1 MMNVLAITIDEHIL
15 PFLSAGLIVLLGYII
30 GDLLKKA
37 VIKLSEKTGIRQKV
51 RFGIQKE
58 AKKFGF
64 DIDIIYI
71 TSLVLKYTVC
81 LIGAFF
87 ALKMLPFD
95 IGTSTLLLPIIS
107 YVPNIL
113 SAMLILIFGS
123 ALIELF
129 ADVVKYKLRDV
140 FDEDADEAGVSNFS
154 TAAASYVRYFLYI
167 VILLT
172 VFLQLGIKTENL
184 MTLVLI
190 SGTIVLITVAI
201 LFVISAKDQAANIS
215 AGKYLKNNKIL
226 ISGDVLELDQIK
238 GEVEEVNLIMT
249 TLKAGG
255 KKYYIPNSKI
265 TSSVFSTQRK

>member
-1 MMNVLAITIDEHIL
+1 MNVLAITIDEHIL